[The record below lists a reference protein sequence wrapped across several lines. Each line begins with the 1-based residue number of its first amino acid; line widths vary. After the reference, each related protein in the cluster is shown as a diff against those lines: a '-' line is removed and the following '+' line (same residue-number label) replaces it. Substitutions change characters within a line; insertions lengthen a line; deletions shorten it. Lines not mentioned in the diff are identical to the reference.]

1 MTSKSRFTQ
10 DKKVLICL
18 EHLFMGGTLTI
29 DGSEYILGDDNNLS
43 VKGSSTNSETNK
55 TSIVYLPFDISLSN
69 LISMF
74 GNIPDEEYIS
84 IAASVTLTKLRREK
98 YNRLF

>member
-10 DKKVLICL
+10 EKKVLICL
-18 EHLFMGGTLTI
+18 EHLFMGGTLTV
-29 DGSEYILGDDNNLS
+29 GGLEYILGDDNNLS
-43 VKGSSTNSETNK
+43 AKGLQAS
-55 TSIVYLPFDISLSN
+55 FDISLSN
-69 LISMF
+69 LIRMF

-84 IAASVTLTKLRREK
+84 IAASVTFTKLRREK